1 MAMVREEY
9 AEPESFARLLSSIDA
24 AWIEEALEAT
34 GTATIRKRRLPAE
47 QVVWLVLGMALYRD
61 WSISRVVS
69 HLHLALPGESGRGVV
84 PSAPVQARGRLGD
97 EPMRWLFERCA
108 QTWAHQSADRHRYR
122 GLALYGVDGTTVRT
136 LDSAENR
143 EHFGGQSSG
152 DRGAS
157 GYPQTRIV
165 TLMALRSHLLAA
177 ARFAPYAVGE
187 TTLAAEL
194 WPQLPDDSLCILD
207 RGFLAATCL
216 LAIEDQSRNRHW
228 MTRAKTQTRWRT
240 VKRLGRGDELVELE
254 FSDRNHGRVPGIPER
269 WLVRAIRYE
278 RKGFKPQTLLT
289 SLIDHQRFP
298 ARELVALYHERWEL
312 ELGFDEVKTELLE
325 REEALRSKTPR
336 GVAQELW
343 SLGLLYNLVRLEM
356 EQMAAEAGVPPT
368 RVSFIAALQ
377 FIQNC
382 WLICAAMAPG
392 RIPHRLRKLREDLS
406 QFILPPRRS
415 ERLYP
420 RAVKIKMSPYPKK
433 RAQPARLA
441 WKMSKLTT
449 AS

>member
-9 AEPESFARLLSSIDA
+9 AEPESFGRLLSSIDA

-47 QVVWLVLGMALYRD
+47 QVVWLVLGLALYRD
-61 WSISRVVS
+61 WSISRVVN

-84 PSAPVQARGRLGD
+84 PSASIQARARLGD

-108 QTWAHQSADRHRYR
+108 QSWAHASADRHRYR

-143 EHFGGQSSG
+143 AHFGGQSGG

-157 GYPQTRIV
+157 GYPQARVV

-177 ARFAPYAVGE
+177 ARFGPYAVGE
-187 TTLAAEL
+187 TTMAEEL
-194 WPQLPDDSLCILD
+194 WPELPDDSLCIVD
-207 RGFLAATCL
+207 REFLAVRCL
-216 LAIEDQSRNRHW
+216 SAIEDQDRNRHW
-228 MTRAKTQTRWRT
+228 MTRAKSRSRWRT

-254 FSDRNHGRVPGIPER
+254 FSDQTRRANPEMPER

-278 RKGFKPQTLLT
+278 RPGFQPQTLLT
-289 SLIDHQRFP
+289 SLHDHKKFP
-298 ARELVALYHERWEL
+298 AREMVALYHERWEL

-336 GVAQELW
+336 GVAQDLW

-356 EQMAAEAGVPPT
+356 EQIAVEAGVPPT
-368 RVSFIAALQ
+368 RISFIAALQ

-382 WLICAAMAPG
+382 WLICAAMAPA
-392 RIPHRLRKLREDLS
+392 RIPRKLRRLREDLS

-420 RAVKIKMSPYPKK
+420 RAVKIKMSAYPKK
-433 RAQPARLA
+433 RSQPAGLM
-441 WKMSKLTT
+441 WKR
-449 AS
+449 A

>member
-9 AEPESFARLLSSIDA
+9 AEPESFGRLLSSIDA

-47 QVVWLVLGMALYRD
+47 QVVWLVLGLALYRD
-61 WSISRVVS
+61 WSISRVVN

-84 PSAPVQARGRLGD
+84 PSASIQARARLGE

-108 QTWAHQSADRHRYR
+108 QSWAHASADRHRYR

-143 EHFGGQSSG
+143 AHFGGQSGG

-157 GYPQTRIV
+157 GYPQARLV

-177 ARFAPYAVGE
+177 ARFGPYAVGE
-187 TTLAAEL
+187 TTMAEEL
-194 WPQLPDDSLCILD
+194 WPELPDDSLCIVD
-207 RGFLAATCL
+207 REFLAVRCL
-216 LAIEDQSRNRHW
+216 SAIEDQDRNRHW
-228 MTRAKTQTRWRT
+228 MTRAKSRSRWRT

-254 FSDRNHGRVPGIPER
+254 FSDQTRRANPEMPER

-278 RKGFKPQTLLT
+278 RPGFQPQTLLT
-289 SLIDHQRFP
+289 SLHDHKKFP
-298 ARELVALYHERWEL
+298 AREMVALYHERWEL

-336 GVAQELW
+336 GVAQDLW

-356 EQMAAEAGVPPT
+356 EQIAVEAGVPPT
-368 RVSFIAALQ
+368 RISFIAALQ

-382 WLICAAMAPG
+382 WLICAAMAPA
-392 RIPHRLRKLREDLS
+392 RIPRKLRRLREDLS

-420 RAVKIKMSPYPKK
+420 RAVKIKMSAYPKK
-433 RAQPARLA
+433 RSQPAGLM
-441 WKMSKLTT
+441 WKR
-449 AS
+449 A

>member
-1 MAMVREEY
+1 MPMVREEY
-9 AEPESFARLLSSIDA
+9 AEPQSFARLLSSIDA

-34 GTATIRKRRLPAE
+34 GAATIRRRRLPAE

-84 PSAPVQARGRLGD
+84 PSASVQARARLGD

-108 QTWAHQSADRHRYR
+108 QKWAHQSADRHRYR
-122 GLALYGVDGTTVRT
+122 GLALYGVDGTTVRA

-143 EHFGGQSSG
+143 AHFGGQSSG
-152 DRGAS
+152 DRGGS
-157 GYPQTRIV
+157 GYPQARIV

-194 WPQLPDDSLCILD
+194 WPQVPDDSLCILD
-207 RGFLAATCL
+207 REFLAATCL

-228 MTRAKTQTRWRT
+228 MSRAKKQTRWRPI
-240 VKRLGRGDELVELE
+240 KRLGRGDELVELE
-254 FSDRNHGRVPGIPER
+254 FSESSRDRVPGIPER
-269 WLVRAIRYE
+269 WIVRAIRYE
-278 RKGFKPQTLLT
+278 RKGFRPQTLLT
-289 SLIDHQRFP
+289 SLTDHRQYP
-298 ARELVALYHERWEL
+298 ARELVALYHERWEI

-356 EQMAAEAGVPPT
+356 EQIAAEAGVPPT

-382 WLICAAMAPG
+382 WLICAAMAPA
-392 RIPHRLRKLREDLS
+392 RIPRRLRKLREDLS
-406 QFILPPRRS
+406 QFILPPRRT

-420 RAVKIKMSPYPKK
+420 RAVKIKMSTYPKK
-433 RAQPARLA
+433 RAEPARIA
-441 WKMSKLTT
+441 WKMAKLTT
-449 AS
+449 AK

>member
-9 AEPESFARLLSSIDA
+9 AEPESFGRLLSSIDA

-47 QVVWLVLGMALYRD
+47 QVVWLVLGLALYRD
-61 WSISRVVS
+61 WSISRVVN

-84 PSAPVQARGRLGD
+84 PSASIQARARLGD

-108 QTWAHQSADRHRYR
+108 QSWAHASADRHRYR

-143 EHFGGQSSG
+143 AHFGGQSGG

-157 GYPQTRIV
+157 GYPQARVV

-177 ARFAPYAVGE
+177 ARFGPYAVGE
-187 TTLAAEL
+187 TTMAEEL
-194 WPQLPDDSLCILD
+194 WPELPDDSLCIVD
-207 RGFLAATCL
+207 REFLAVRCL
-216 LAIEDQSRNRHW
+216 SAIEDQDRNRHW
-228 MTRAKTQTRWRT
+228 MTRAKSRSRWRT

-254 FSDRNHGRVPGIPER
+254 FSDQTRRANPEMPER

-278 RKGFKPQTLLT
+278 RPGFQPQTLLT
-289 SLIDHQRFP
+289 SLHDHKKFP
-298 ARELVALYHERWEL
+298 AREMVALYHERWEL

-336 GVAQELW
+336 GVAQDLW

-356 EQMAAEAGVPPT
+356 EQIAVEAGVPPT
-368 RVSFIAALQ
+368 RISFIAALQ

-382 WLICAAMAPG
+382 WLICAAMAPA
-392 RIPHRLRKLREDLS
+392 RIPRKLRRLRQDLS

-420 RAVKIKMSPYPKK
+420 RAVKIKMSAYPKK
-433 RAQPARLA
+433 RSQPAGLM
-441 WKMSKLTT
+441 WKR
-449 AS
+449 A

>member
-9 AEPESFARLLSSIDA
+9 AEPESFGRLLSSIDA

-47 QVVWLVLGMALYRD
+47 QVVWLVLGLALYRD
-61 WSISRVVS
+61 WSISRVVN

-84 PSAPVQARGRLGD
+84 PSASIQARARLGD

-108 QTWAHQSADRHRYR
+108 QSWAHASAGRHRYR

-143 EHFGGQSSG
+143 AHFGGQSGG

-157 GYPQTRIV
+157 GYPQARLV

-177 ARFAPYAVGE
+177 ARFGPYAVGE
-187 TTLAAEL
+187 TTMAEEL
-194 WPQLPDDSLCILD
+194 WPELPDDSLCIVD
-207 RGFLAATCL
+207 REFLAVRCL
-216 LAIEDQSRNRHW
+216 SAIEDQDRNRHW
-228 MTRAKTQTRWRT
+228 MTRAKSRSRWRT

-254 FSDRNHGRVPGIPER
+254 FSDQTRRANPEMPER

-278 RKGFKPQTLLT
+278 RPGFQPQTLLT
-289 SLIDHQRFP
+289 SLHDHKKFP
-298 ARELVALYHERWEL
+298 AREMVALYHERWEL

-336 GVAQELW
+336 GVAQDLW

-356 EQMAAEAGVPPT
+356 EQIAVEAGVPPT
-368 RVSFIAALQ
+368 LISFIAALQ

-382 WLICAAMAPG
+382 WLICAAMAPA
-392 RIPHRLRKLREDLS
+392 RIPRKLRRLREDLS
-406 QFILPPRRS
+406 QFTLPPRRS

-420 RAVKIKMSPYPKK
+420 RAVKIKMSAYPKK
-433 RAQPARLA
+433 RSQPAGLM
-441 WKMSKLTT
+441 WKR
-449 AS
+449 A

>member
-9 AEPESFARLLSSIDA
+9 AEPESFGRLLSSIDA

-47 QVVWLVLGMALYRD
+47 QVVWLVLGLALYRD
-61 WSISRVVS
+61 WSISRVVN

-84 PSAPVQARGRLGD
+84 PSASIQARARLGD
-97 EPMRWLFERCA
+97 EPLRWLFERCA
-108 QTWAHQSADRHRYR
+108 QSWAHASAGRHRYR

-143 EHFGGQSSG
+143 AHFGGQSGG

-157 GYPQTRIV
+157 GYPQARLV

-177 ARFAPYAVGE
+177 ARFGPYAVGE
-187 TTLAAEL
+187 TTMAEEL
-194 WPQLPDDSLCILD
+194 WPELPDDSLCIVD
-207 RGFLAATCL
+207 REFLAVRCL
-216 LAIEDQSRNRHW
+216 SAIEDQDRNRHW
-228 MTRAKTQTRWRT
+228 MTRAKSRSRWRT

-254 FSDRNHGRVPGIPER
+254 FSDQTRRANPEMPER

-278 RKGFKPQTLLT
+278 RPGFQPQTLLT
-289 SLIDHQRFP
+289 SLHDHKKFP
-298 ARELVALYHERWEL
+298 AREMVALYHERWEL

-336 GVAQELW
+336 GVAQDLW

-356 EQMAAEAGVPPT
+356 EQIAVEAGVPPT
-368 RVSFIAALQ
+368 RISFIAALQ

-382 WLICAAMAPG
+382 WLICAAMAPA
-392 RIPHRLRKLREDLS
+392 RIPRKLRRLREDLS

-420 RAVKIKMSPYPKK
+420 RAVKIKMSAYPKK
-433 RAQPARLA
+433 RSQPAGLM
-441 WKMSKLTT
+441 WKR
-449 AS
+449 A

>member
-9 AEPESFARLLSSIDA
+9 AEPESFGRLLSSIDA

-47 QVVWLVLGMALYRD
+47 QVVWLVLGLALYRD
-61 WSISRVVS
+61 WSISRVVN

-84 PSAPVQARGRLGD
+84 PSASIQARARLGD

-108 QTWAHQSADRHRYR
+108 QSWAHASADRHRYR

-143 EHFGGQSSG
+143 AHFGGQSGG

-157 GYPQTRIV
+157 GYPQARVV

-177 ARFAPYAVGE
+177 ARFGPYAVGE
-187 TTLAAEL
+187 TTMAEEL
-194 WPQLPDDSLCILD
+194 WPELPDDSLCIVD
-207 RGFLAATCL
+207 REFLAVRCL
-216 LAIEDQSRNRHW
+216 SAIEDQDRNRHW
-228 MTRAKTQTRWRT
+228 MTRAKSRSRWRT

-254 FSDRNHGRVPGIPER
+254 FSDQTRRANPEMPER

-278 RKGFKPQTLLT
+278 RPGFQPQTLLT
-289 SLIDHQRFP
+289 SLHDHKKYP
-298 ARELVALYHERWEL
+298 AREMVALYHERWEL

-336 GVAQELW
+336 GVAQDLW

-356 EQMAAEAGVPPT
+356 EQIAVEAGVPPT
-368 RVSFIAALQ
+368 RISFIAALQ

-382 WLICAAMAPG
+382 WLICAAMAPA
-392 RIPHRLRKLREDLS
+392 RIPRKLRRLREDLS

-420 RAVKIKMSPYPKK
+420 RVVKIKMSAYPKK
-433 RAQPARLA
+433 RSQPAGLI
-441 WKMSKLTT
+441 WKR
-449 AS
+449 A

>member
-9 AEPESFARLLSSIDA
+9 AEPESFGRLLSSIDA
-24 AWIEEALEAT
+24 GWIEEALEAT

-47 QVVWLVLGMALYRD
+47 QVVWLVLGLALYRD
-61 WSISRVVS
+61 WSISRVVN

-84 PSAPVQARGRLGD
+84 PSASIQARARLGD
-97 EPMRWLFERCA
+97 EPLRWLFERCA
-108 QTWAHQSADRHRYR
+108 QSWAHASAGRHRYR

-143 EHFGGQSSG
+143 AHFGGQSGG

-157 GYPQTRIV
+157 GYPQARLV

-177 ARFAPYAVGE
+177 ARFGPYAVGE
-187 TTLAAEL
+187 TTMAEEL
-194 WPQLPDDSLCILD
+194 WPELPDDSLCIVD
-207 RGFLAATCL
+207 REFLAVRCL
-216 LAIEDQSRNRHW
+216 SAIEDQDRNRHW
-228 MTRAKTQTRWRT
+228 MTRAKSRSRWRT

-254 FSDRNHGRVPGIPER
+254 FSDQTRRANPEMPER

-278 RKGFKPQTLLT
+278 RPGFQPQTLLT
-289 SLIDHQRFP
+289 SLHDHKKFP
-298 ARELVALYHERWEL
+298 AREMVALYHERWEL

-336 GVAQELW
+336 GVAQDLW

-356 EQMAAEAGVPPT
+356 EQIAVEAGVPPT
-368 RVSFIAALQ
+368 RISFIAALQ

-382 WLICAAMAPG
+382 WLICAAMAPA
-392 RIPHRLRKLREDLS
+392 RIPRKLRRLREDLS

-420 RAVKIKMSPYPKK
+420 RAVKIKMSAYPKK
-433 RAQPARLA
+433 RSQPAGLM
-441 WKMSKLTT
+441 WKR
-449 AS
+449 A

>member
-9 AEPESFARLLSSIDA
+9 AEPESFGRLLSSIDA

-47 QVVWLVLGMALYRD
+47 QVVWLVLGLALYRD
-61 WSISRVVS
+61 WSISRVVN

-84 PSAPVQARGRLGD
+84 PSASIQARARLGD

-108 QTWAHQSADRHRYR
+108 QSWAHASADRHRYR

-143 EHFGGQSSG
+143 AHFGGQSGG

-157 GYPQTRIV
+157 GYPQARVV

-177 ARFAPYAVGE
+177 ARFGPYAVGE
-187 TTLAAEL
+187 TTMAEEL
-194 WPQLPDDSLCILD
+194 WPELPDDSLCIVD
-207 RGFLAATCL
+207 REFLAVRCL
-216 LAIEDQSRNRHW
+216 SAIEDQDRNRHW
-228 MTRAKTQTRWRT
+228 MTRAKSRSRWRT
-240 VKRLGRGDELVELE
+240 VKRLSRGDELVELE
-254 FSDRNHGRVPGIPER
+254 FSDQTRRANPEMPER

-278 RKGFKPQTLLT
+278 RPGFQPQTLLT
-289 SLIDHQRFP
+289 SLHDHKKFP
-298 ARELVALYHERWEL
+298 AREMVALYHERWEL

-336 GVAQELW
+336 GVAQDLW

-356 EQMAAEAGVPPT
+356 EQIAVEAGVPPT
-368 RVSFIAALQ
+368 RISFIAALQ

-382 WLICAAMAPG
+382 WLICAAMAPA
-392 RIPHRLRKLREDLS
+392 RIPRKLRRLREDLS

-420 RAVKIKMSPYPKK
+420 RVVKIKMSAYPKK
-433 RAQPARLA
+433 RSQPAGLI
-441 WKMSKLTT
+441 WKR
-449 AS
+449 A

>member
-9 AEPESFARLLSSIDA
+9 AEPESFGRLLSSIDA

-47 QVVWLVLGMALYRD
+47 QVVWLVLGLALYRD
-61 WSISRVVS
+61 WSISRVVN

-84 PSAPVQARGRLGD
+84 PSASIQARARLGE

-108 QTWAHQSADRHRYR
+108 QSWAHASAGRHRYR

-143 EHFGGQSSG
+143 AHFGGQSGG

-157 GYPQTRIV
+157 GYPQARLV

-177 ARFAPYAVGE
+177 ARFGPYAVGE
-187 TTLAAEL
+187 TTMAEEL
-194 WPQLPDDSLCILD
+194 WPELPDDSLCIVD
-207 RGFLAATCL
+207 REFLAVRCL
-216 LAIEDQSRNRHW
+216 SAIEDQDRNRHW
-228 MTRAKTQTRWRT
+228 MTRAKSRSRWRT

-254 FSDRNHGRVPGIPER
+254 FSDQTRRANPEMPER

-278 RKGFKPQTLLT
+278 RPGFQPQTLLT
-289 SLIDHQRFP
+289 SLHDHKKFP
-298 ARELVALYHERWEL
+298 AREMVALYHERWEL

-336 GVAQELW
+336 GVAQDLW

-356 EQMAAEAGVPPT
+356 EQIAVEAGVPPT
-368 RVSFIAALQ
+368 RISFIAALQ

-382 WLICAAMAPG
+382 WLICAAMAPA
-392 RIPHRLRKLREDLS
+392 RIPRKLRRLREDLS

-420 RAVKIKMSPYPKK
+420 RAVKIKMSAYPKK
-433 RAQPARLA
+433 RSQPAGLM
-441 WKMSKLTT
+441 WKR
-449 AS
+449 A

>member
-9 AEPESFARLLSSIDA
+9 AEPESFGRLLSSIDA

-47 QVVWLVLGMALYRD
+47 QVVWLVLGLALYRD
-61 WSISRVVS
+61 WSISRVVN

-84 PSAPVQARGRLGD
+84 PSASIQARARLGE

-108 QTWAHQSADRHRYR
+108 QSWAHASAGRHRYR
-122 GLALYGVDGTTVRT
+122 GLALYGVDGATVRT

-143 EHFGGQSSG
+143 AHFGGQSGG

-157 GYPQTRIV
+157 GYPQARLV

-177 ARFAPYAVGE
+177 ARFGPYAVGE
-187 TTLAAEL
+187 TTMAEEL
-194 WPQLPDDSLCILD
+194 WPELPDDSLCIVD
-207 RGFLAATCL
+207 REFLAVRCL
-216 LAIEDQSRNRHW
+216 SAIEDQDRNRHW
-228 MTRAKTQTRWRT
+228 MTRAKSRSRWRT

-254 FSDRNHGRVPGIPER
+254 FSDQTRRANPEMPER

-278 RKGFKPQTLLT
+278 RPGFQPQTLLT
-289 SLIDHQRFP
+289 SLHDHKKFP
-298 ARELVALYHERWEL
+298 AREMVALYHERWEL

-336 GVAQELW
+336 GVAQDLW

-356 EQMAAEAGVPPT
+356 EQIAVEAGVPPT
-368 RVSFIAALQ
+368 RISFIAALQ

-382 WLICAAMAPG
+382 WLICAAMAPA
-392 RIPHRLRKLREDLS
+392 RIPRKLRRLREDLS

-420 RAVKIKMSPYPKK
+420 RAVKIKMSAYPKK
-433 RAQPARLA
+433 RSQPAGLM
-441 WKMSKLTT
+441 WKR
-449 AS
+449 A